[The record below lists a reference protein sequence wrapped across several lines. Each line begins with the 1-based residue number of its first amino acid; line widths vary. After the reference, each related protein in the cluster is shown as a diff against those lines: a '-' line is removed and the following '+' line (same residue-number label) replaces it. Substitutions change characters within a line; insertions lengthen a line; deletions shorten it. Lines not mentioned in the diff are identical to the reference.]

1 MSPSI
6 VLRSVLFDIL
16 FYTVTGISCVIL
28 LPTLL
33 LPRRVFLAVV
43 KYFVHTT
50 AFLEKHILG
59 LTFEIRGVENLP
71 DHGPW
76 LIAAKHQSAYETTKL
91 HILFDDPA
99 IVLKK
104 QLLRI
109 PLWGWYLAKSD
120 VIAIDR
126 ISPKAAIESIQA
138 GAKRMAAQR
147 RPIIIF
153 PQGTRVFVDTTTEQ
167 RPYKIGIIRIQ
178 EATGLP
184 IIPLA
189 LNTGVF
195 WPRNSFLKKPGR
207 VVFEFLPPILPGGK
221 DSESLKL
228 LQERL
233 EEKSKSLAQEAINTT
248 VKPASKKLPAAFIGI
263 FATLWSL
270 NWYIAARIT
279 DHAVQD
285 FIAESSQN
293 PDLAGSVFT
302 NPVISGFPFK
312 LTLTFGPQKIQNHD
326 TIFDIHS
333 IVAQSWPF
341 MNFPI
346 TVKTGAVLINTPGW
360 AKPVVYDEFT
370 TKIKVRGETLKI
382 KYATLKSG
390 IFEGSTSGEVTLA
403 KPYPSI
409 NLMINLKNHEHLL
422 AELKESAAV
431 DQKGADMAAVTLGS
445 MKDENGVS
453 LKISSQGRNVY
464 LGPIRVHQFPDAEQ
478 SAALLEDGSDSEIA
492 TRRQKPPTESAVT
505 PAPDQ

>member
-1 MSPSI
+1 MTPSI

-126 ISPKAAIESIQA
+126 SSPKAAIESIQD
-138 GAKRMAAQR
+138 GAKRMAAQK

-153 PQGTRVFVDTTTEQ
+153 PQGTRVLVDTTTEQ

-207 VVFEFLPPILPGGK
+207 VVFEFLPPIMPGGK
-221 DSESLKL
+221 DSETLKF
-228 LQERL
+228 LQDNL
-233 EEKSKSLAQEAINTT
+233 EAKSKLLAQEAINTPT
-248 VKPASKKLPAAFIGI
+248 KPASKKPPVAILAVLVIS
-263 FATLWSL
+263 WSL
-270 NWYIAARIT
+270 NWYVAAHISEK
-279 DHAVQD
+279 AVQD
-285 FIAESSQN
+285 FIAESSKN
-293 PDLAGSVFT
+293 PDLARSVFT

-326 TIFDIHS
+326 TTFDIQS
-333 IVAQSWPF
+333 IEAQSWPF
-341 MNFPI
+341 IGMPI
-346 TVKTGAVLINTPGW
+346 TIKTGTVSINTSGW

-370 TKIKVRGETLKI
+370 TKIKVRGEALKI
-382 KYATLKSG
+382 KYATIKSG
-390 IFEGSTSGEVTLA
+390 NFEGSISGVVKIE
-403 KPYPSI
+403 KPYPAI
-409 NLMINLKNHEHLL
+409 NLMINLKNHEELL
-422 AELKESAAV
+422 ALLKESAAV
-431 DQKGADMAAVTLGS
+431 DEKGANMAAVTLGS

-464 LGPIRVHQFPDAEQ
+464 LGPIRVHQFPDIEQ

-492 TRRQKPPTESAVT
+492 TRRQKPPSETAVT